1 MNVGVADERS
11 IKEIAEIIC
20 QQSNITGN
28 LVLEDAP
35 QGSVSRREGDVTKLK
50 SLTNFQPKVSLEEG
64 IRLTLESL

>member
-1 MNVGVADERS
+1 
-11 IKEIAEIIC
+11 
-20 QQSNITGN
+20 
-28 LVLEDAP
+28 LEDAP